1 MTSSCI
7 SLLASFTNGVTSAK
21 NGHFFTASM
30 ANGNKHEK
38 KLCHNS
44 LKKKFIVLIFIK
56 ISGTGSLI
64 WQLLGAAFRQLVYHI
79 NVAHIYS
86 IAVVVCNKQ

>member
-30 ANGNKHEK
+30 AIGNMHK
-38 KLCHNS
+38 KQLCRNS

-56 ISGTGSLI
+56 MSGTGSLFL
-64 WQLLGAAFRQLVYHI
+64 QLLGAAFRQLVYHI
-79 NVAHIYS
+79 NVAHTHS
-86 IAVVVCNKQ
+86 A

>member
-7 SLLASFTNGVTSAK
+7 SLLASFTNGVTSVK

-30 ANGNKHEK
+30 AIGNKHEK
-38 KLCHNS
+38 QLCHNT

-56 ISGTGSLI
+56 MTGTGSLF
-64 WQLLGAAFRQLVYHI
+64 WQLLGATFSQLVYHI
-79 NVAHIYS
+79 NVYHICS
-86 IAVVVCNKQ
+86 IAVAICNKW